1 MAANQS
7 SKQFTECMVKTV
19 NLNVF
24 KQLMHALV
32 YGMLPTSFV
41 WQKRTSLTNNGIRF
55 TNIS

>member
-41 WQKRTSLTNNGIRF
+41 LQKGLL
-55 TNIS
+55 